1 LKRGEVWTLSGGSDY
16 ASKPR
21 PAVIV
26 HSDAFP
32 DQAGVT
38 IVAFTSTIMEVPLI
52 RIDIIPSSENGL
64 EKRSQLMIDK
74 ISSVP
79 KSELG
84 KRIGMLTAQ
93 DMASVDRAL
102 VIYLGLS
109 G

>member
-1 LKRGEVWTLSGGSDY
+1 
-16 ASKPR
+16 
-21 PAVIV
+21 
-26 HSDAFP
+26 
-32 DQAGVT
+32 
-38 IVAFTSTIMEVPLI
+38 MEVPLI

-79 KSELG
+79 KSKLG

>member
-1 LKRGEVWTLSGGSDY
+1 
-16 ASKPR
+16 
-21 PAVIV
+21 
-26 HSDAFP
+26 
-32 DQAGVT
+32 
-38 IVAFTSTIMEVPLI
+38 MEVPLI

-79 KSELG
+79 KSKLG
-84 KRIGMLTAQ
+84 KRIGMLTAR